1 MNWNQISI
9 AGCKPFLFGG
19 VAELNNMAANLAD
32 AGVLDRL
39 GQLGGET

>member
-9 AGCKPFLFGG
+9 TGCKPFLLFGG
-19 VAELNNMAANLAD
+19 VAELKMAANLAD
-32 AGVLDRL
+32 AGVLARL